1 MMMTTMTMVIVI
13 MSPPGSHLQFALAP
27 VDHVAIRSAESE
39 MRKRVVDD
47 VHLLQAL
54 LSLCEAGVE
63 FGSQ

>member
-1 MMMTTMTMVIVI
+1 MMATMTIVIVI
-13 MSPPGSHLQFALAP
+13 MSPPGSHLQFSAAP
-27 VDHVAIRSAESE
+27 VDHVAIKSAESE

-47 VHLLQAL
+47 VHLLHAL